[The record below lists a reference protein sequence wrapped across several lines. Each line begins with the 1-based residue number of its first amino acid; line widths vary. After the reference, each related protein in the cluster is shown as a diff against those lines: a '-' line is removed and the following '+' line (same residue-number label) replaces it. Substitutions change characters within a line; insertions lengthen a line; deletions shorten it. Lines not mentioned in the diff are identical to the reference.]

1 MHEDYFQIE
10 ALSASGAKSLLVSP
24 AQYRHERDNPRA
36 DTDDFR
42 FGRLVHCLALE
53 PHKADEMAVLLPDRP
68 DLSGV
73 RDVKGNVPAMPQS
86 TTEGKALLAPWQA
99 RCDELRAIA
108 DAGERYACT
117 ADQWAQVKAD
127 AQIVAAAILDVVN
140 PDTGWTLRKLLNDS
154 QAQAFVEQA
163 ITWNAQVGDDTCR
176 CKARPDAVVSLPD
189 GRVIVVDPK
198 TTRSALTAADLSRT
212 IATFGYHRQAAHY
225 LDALASQGV
234 VDAEFWFIF
243 ASKSAPF
250 DACWIK
256 LAQNALIV
264 GANEMDTAKRI
275 YAACTTAGVW
285 PTAQTAGLLPTEL
298 DLPRWYR
305 PEE

>member
-1 MHEDYFQIE
+1 MHEDYFKIE
-10 ALSASGAKSLLVSP
+10 ALSASGAKTLLVSS
-24 AQYRHERDNPRA
+24 AQYRHERDNPRV

-53 PHKADEMAVLLPDRP
+53 PHKADEMVVLLPDEP
-68 DLSGV
+68 DWSHCKNKDGSPA
-73 RDVKGNVPAMPQS
+73 RTKAADSVKAFLKSWV
-86 TTEGKALLAPWQA
+86 E
-99 RCDELRAIA
+99 RCDALRDLA
-108 DAGERYACT
+108 DAGQQYACT
-117 ADQWAQVKAD
+117 ADQWVQVKGDAQVVAD
-127 AQIVAAAILDVVN
+127 AILDCVN
-140 PDTGWTLRKLLNDS
+140 PDTGWTLRTLLNDP

-163 ITWNAQVGDDTCR
+163 IVWNAQVGDDVCR

-189 GRVIVVDPK
+189 GSVVVIDPK

-212 IATFGYHRQAAHY
+212 IATFGYHRQAAIY
-225 LDALASQGV
+225 LEALASQGV
-234 VDAEFWFIF
+234 VDAQFWFIF

-250 DACWIK
+250 EACWIK
-256 LAQNALIV
+256 LSQNALIV